1 MMTIKKFEH
10 GCRRLEREGFARTH
24 EQWSDIDENV
34 FEVARALHPDGSY
47 TLYKKQRTN
56 EQ

>member
-1 MMTIKKFEH
+1 MMTLKKFEQ
-10 GCRRLEREGFARTH
+10 GCSRLEQEGFTPTH
-24 EQWSDIDENV
+24 EQWSDIDETL

-47 TLYKKQRTN
+47 VLYKKQRTN

>member
-10 GCRRLEREGFARTH
+10 GCRRLEQEGFNRTH

>member
-1 MMTIKKFEH
+1 MMTLKKFEQ
-10 GCRRLEREGFARTH
+10 GCSRLEQEGFTFTH
-24 EQWSDIDENV
+24 EQWSDIDETL

-47 TLYKKQRTN
+47 VLYKKQRTN